1 MNWDNTE
8 KIIKGREVIDR
19 MMKYYGYE
27 RVG

>member
-1 MNWDNTE
+1 MNWDNAE
-8 KIIKGREVIDR
+8 ENNKSRGAIDR